1 MTTKTSSS
9 STPELFPQLTPPPGG
24 LARLRDALDDGP
36 RRRRRPAP
44 WRVAVGVAV
53 AVALVVVV
61 LARGGGAGA
70 GGGVDVFGVVEQS
83 GGARVEVDGQVLS
96 MQTLPSSTVLVWL
109 PPSS

>member
-9 STPELFPQLTPPPGG
+9 STPKLFPHLTPPPGG

-44 WRVAVGVAV
+44 WRVAVGVAA
-53 AVALVVVV
+53 AVALVVVII
-61 LARGGGAGA
+61 ARGGGA
-70 GGGVDVFGVVEQS
+70 GGGVDVFGVVEHS
-83 GGARVEVDGQVLS
+83 GGARVEVDGQVLN